1 MPIYAV
7 KTTVN
12 QEQAVANLIE
22 RAIRGRRDHG
32 VRAILVPDDLKGYV
46 LIEAEK
52 PDAIEEAIQHIPH
65 ARSLVRGETSL
76 AEIEHF
82 LTPKPSITGITEG
95 SIVEII
101 SGPLKG
107 ERARVKRVDEIKE
120 EVTIEL
126 FDAVV
131 PIPITVRGDSVK
143 LLSREEEEK

>member
-1 MPIYAV
+1 
-7 KTTVN
+7 
-12 QEQAVANLIE
+12 
-22 RAIRGRRDHG
+22 
-32 VRAILVPDDLKGYV
+32 
-46 LIEAEK
+46 
-52 PDAIEEAIQHIPH
+52 
-65 ARSLVRGETSL
+65 
-76 AEIEHF
+76 HF

-107 ERARVKRVDEIKE
+107 ERARVKRVDEVKE

-131 PIPITVRGDSVK
+131 PIPITVRGDSVR

>member
-22 RAIRGRRDHG
+22 RAIRGRKDHG

-76 AEIEHF
+76 SEIEHF